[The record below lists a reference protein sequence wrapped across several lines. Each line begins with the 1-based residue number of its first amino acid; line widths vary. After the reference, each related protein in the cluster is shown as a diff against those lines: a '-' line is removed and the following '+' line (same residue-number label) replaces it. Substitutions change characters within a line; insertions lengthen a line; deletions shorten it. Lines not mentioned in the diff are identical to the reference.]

1 MVGKTIRV
9 LDINLHEENP
19 RHGRKIKKQEDIIKY
34 LCDHEKVYNL
44 ARSIAKYGTN
54 PLEKIGVVK
63 KARSTQYYAAEG
75 NRRICALKLLEN
87 PQLAPS
93 GLRSKFSTLSANSVH
108 PVEIDCEVFK
118 TYDEARYWLNLT
130 HTGANDGQGRKGW
143 TADQQAHF
151 TGKNRNTL
159 ALALLDFAEKSGF
172 INASERKKTLTT
184 ATRFLSNPTFRK
196 TIGIASSV
204 SSADIKVGIPQP
216 DFERALQR
224 FSADLVSGQNGVTS
238 RAKAKDCMAYA
249 QTLKS
254 TEAVPDLSNSTH
266 LLTSVSPK
274 KRPKKKRN
282 KPSPNLRKYVIPS
295 DYTPDINVKLLKR
308 VFDEL
313 RKVNCDDFPFAAA
326 SLTRTMIEVI
336 CVDFHEEKLGKFNRA
351 KGKGLHVCID
361 KVCGYIKSNY
371 PSLKR
376 AEKNAIERLRKAAG
390 NDKDSLNPNSMG
402 VYVHGGG
409 VPDPKQ
415 LKSDWDTIQA
425 GLDFM
430 LKELP

>member
-1 MVGKTIRV
+1 
-9 LDINLHEENP
+9 
-19 RHGRKIKKQEDIIKY
+19 
-34 LCDHEKVYNL
+34 
-44 ARSIAKYGTN
+44 
-54 PLEKIGVVK
+54 
-63 KARSTQYYAAEG
+63 
-75 NRRICALKLLEN
+75 LKLLEN

-282 KPSPNLRKYVIPS
+282 KPSPNLRKYV
-295 DYTPDINVKLLKR
+295 
-308 VFDEL
+308 
-313 RKVNCDDFPFAAA
+313 
-326 SLTRTMIEVI
+326 M
-336 CVDFHEEKLGKFNRA
+336 KFNRA

-390 NDKDSLNPNSMG
+390 NDKESLNPNSMG